1 MKEENKITDFIR
13 MVHGFL
19 HLMAIMI
26 TLKNETKMIGNDIGG
41 LAGLDLGHLQVHARN
56 GEDKHTGLHT
66 NLLINMHGLDKPT
79 CNANMHG
86 VYKHTYR

>member
-1 MKEENKITDFIR
+1 MKGD
-13 MVHGFL
+13 
-19 HLMAIMI
+19 
-26 TLKNETKMIGNDIGG
+26 DIGG

-56 GEDKHTGLHT
+56 DEYKHMGLQT

-79 CNANMHG
+79 CNANIHG